1 MENTKTS
8 ALVLMCVN
16 KCQAVAAGVIL
27 LKMHFVFKIR
37 IKKQKYFLPQS
48 LGHAAHDYKILA
60 AAQAFL

>member
-8 ALVLMCVN
+8 TLVLMCVN
-16 KCQAVAAGVIL
+16 KCQTAGVIL

-37 IKKQKYFLPQS
+37 IKKQKYLLPQS